1 MAHSAAVS
9 KKPHKIEEPKAAYA
23 APKPAKAAT
32 ASPKST
38 VPRGQMVDD
47 AAFKKVADKIF
58 SERKELLHKL
68 AQ

>member
-1 MAHSAAVS
+1 MVGEAAA
-9 KKPHKIEEPKAAYA
+9 PYA
-23 APKPAKAAT
+23 AKKPAKAKAVTQPAT
-32 ASPKST
+32 ASQSQ
-38 VPRGQMVDD
+38 VAE